1 VAFRWVQERTFESD
15 GFSGFGLVNLSVGV
29 MFLAKYGYFG
39 LTGEETSMGK
49 EAQKSVVL
57 SDEAQKK
64 FEECVAALTAMRYPD
79 GPPRDTTFA
88 EIEEFG
94 HEVGRMLGRAVDQ
107 QLTAEHSSHFTGANM
122 CPTCQSNCE
131 PKSDAVLRELQ
142 TCDGQVPIEE
152 PVCRC
157 SVCNRDFFPSACR
170 VDD

>member
-1 VAFRWVQERTFESD
+1 
-15 GFSGFGLVNLSVGV
+15 
-29 MFLAKYGYFG
+29 
-39 LTGEETSMGK
+39 MGK
-49 EAQKSVVL
+49 EAQKSVIL

-64 FEECVAALTAMRYPD
+64 FDECVAALTAMRYGPD

-107 QLTAEHSSHFTGANM
+107 QLTAEHSSHFAGSNI
-122 CPTCQSNCE
+122 CPTCQSNGE
-131 PKSDAVLRELQ
+131 PKPDTVQRELQ

-170 VDD
+170 IED